1 MDTCDDTLNMF
12 SCSRTL
18 SCFIIDNFDRGGTYP
33 SSVNSG
39 TDLKSVPSVLIY
51 MQSAVQRPEHESLV
65 VKRTVMHKNRNLFS
79 CYLQGKEGNHGKIAV
94 YAAHRDYSYADL
106 AESSARYAN
115 ALMDL
120 GVRPGDRLCAYIDK
134 SVGNILL
141 YLACLRAGIVYQ
153 PLNPAFQPAEIDY
166 YLADASPAMLVCS
179 TVNEDW
185 VRIAAKRAGV
195 EQVLTLDRDGTGTLA
210 AAAAAAGS
218 EFSTRRCDGSE
229 LACLLYSSGTT
240 GRPKGIK
247 LSHDNLA
254 ANVTTLVDLWGFTAD
269 DVLIHAL
276 PLFHVHGLF
285 VALGCVLTAGASL
298 RLLEKFD
305 AGEVTGLLPA
315 ATVLMGVPT
324 FYTRLLQS
332 PGLTEAACSSMR
344 LFICGSAPLQEHTF
358 NRFRQQT
365 GHAILER
372 YGTSETG
379 MSTSNPLHG
388 ERRAGAVGT
397 PLPGI
402 QVKIVDDAG
411 SETSPDGIGEILIK
425 GPNVF
430 SGYWNLDEAN
440 MSAFTEDGYFRT
452 GDLGERAADGCIRVV
467 GRIKDMIISG
477 GENVYPKEIELCLDG
492 IEGVTESAVIGID
505 DADLG
510 EKVTAVVVPDP
521 GSDLDEAGVIAVLK
535 TQLAGFKIPRQICF
549 VDELPRNTMGK
560 VQKNRL
566 REYWKQNN
574 RNKRD

>member
-1 MDTCDDTLNMF
+1 
-12 SCSRTL
+12 
-18 SCFIIDNFDRGGTYP
+18 
-33 SSVNSG
+33 
-39 TDLKSVPSVLIY
+39 
-51 MQSAVQRPEHESLV
+51 
-65 VKRTVMHKNRNLFS
+65 MHKNRNLFS
-79 CYLQGKEGNHGKIAV
+79 CYLQGKADNHGKVAV
-94 YAAHRDYSYADL
+94 HAADGEYSYAGL
-106 AESSARYAN
+106 VQNSARYAN

-134 SVGNILL
+134 SIGNIFL

-153 PLNPAFQPAEIDY
+153 PLNPAFQPAELDHF
-166 YLADASPAMLVCS
+166 LEDAGPAMLVCS
-179 TVNEDW
+179 GKNEEW
-185 VRIAAKRAGV
+185 ARVAATRAGV
-195 EQVLTLDRDGTGTLA
+195 ARVQTLDRDGSGTLA
-210 AAAAAAGS
+210 AAAGAAGS
-218 EFSTRRCDGSE
+218 EFATRRCDGSE

-240 GRPKGIK
+240 GKPKGIK

-254 ANVTTLVDLWGFTAD
+254 ANVRTLVGLWGFTAD

-298 RLLEKFD
+298 HLLEKFD
-305 AGEVTGLLPA
+305 AAEITGMLPA

-324 FYTRLLQS
+324 FYTRLLQC
-332 PGLTEAACSSMR
+332 PGLSEAACSSMR
-344 LFICGSAPLQEHTF
+344 LFICGSAPLQESTF

-397 PLPGI
+397 PLPGVL
-402 QVKIVDDAG
+402 VKIVDDAG
-411 SETSPDGIGEILIK
+411 AEAAQDGIGEILIK

-440 MSAFTEDGYFRT
+440 KSAFTEDGYFRT
-452 GDLGERAADGCIRVV
+452 GDLGKRDADGYIRIV
-467 GRIKDMIISG
+467 GRAGDMIISG
-477 GENVYPKEIELCLDG
+477 GENVYPKEIELCLDS
-492 IEGVTESAVIGID
+492 IEGVTEAAVVGVD

-510 EKVTAVVVPDP
+510 ERVVAALVAEPDF
-521 GSDLDEAGVIAVLK
+521 SLDEAGVIAVLK
-535 TQLAGFKIPRQICF
+535 TQLAGFKVPRQICF
-549 VDELPRNTMGK
+549 VDDLPRNAMGK

-566 REYWKQNN
+566 RESWKQNN
-574 RNKRD
+574 ENKRD

>member
-1 MDTCDDTLNMF
+1 
-12 SCSRTL
+12 
-18 SCFIIDNFDRGGTYP
+18 
-33 SSVNSG
+33 
-39 TDLKSVPSVLIY
+39 
-51 MQSAVQRPEHESLV
+51 
-65 VKRTVMHKNRNLFS
+65 MHKNRNLFS
-79 CYLQGKEGNHGKIAV
+79 CYLHGKEDRHDKVAV
-94 YAAHRDYSYADL
+94 CTADRDYSYADL
-106 AESSARYAN
+106 AENSARYAG
-115 ALMDL
+115 ALLDL
-120 GVRPGDRLCAYIDK
+120 GVSPGDRLCAYIDK
-134 SVGNILL
+134 SMDNIFL

-153 PLNPAFQPAEIDY
+153 PLNPAFQPAEVGY
-166 YLADASPAMLVCS
+166 YLTDASPALVVCS
-179 TVNEDW
+179 GKNEDW
-185 VRIAAKRAGV
+185 VRTAAKRAGV

-210 AAAAAAGS
+210 AAAGKAESVFA
-218 EFSTRRCDGSE
+218 TRTCDGSE

-240 GRPKGIK
+240 GKPKGIR

-254 ANVTTLVDLWGFTAD
+254 ANVRTLVDLWGFTSD

-305 AGEVTGLLPA
+305 AGEITGLLPA

-332 PGLTEAACSSMR
+332 PGLTDDACRSMR

-358 NRFRQQT
+358 NEFKKLT

-379 MSTSNPLHG
+379 MSASNPLHG

-397 PLPGI
+397 PLPGVL
-402 QVKIVDDAG
+402 VKIVDDGGA
-411 SETSPDGIGEILIK
+411 EVAQDGIGEILIK

-430 SGYWNLDEAN
+430 TGYWNLDDVN
-440 MSAFTEDGYFRT
+440 RSAFTQDGYFRT
-452 GDLGERAADGCIRVV
+452 GDLGKRDADGYIRIA
-467 GRIKDMIISG
+467 GRAGDMIISG

-505 DADLG
+505 DPDLG

-521 GSDLDEAGVIAVLK
+521 DADLDEAGVIAVLK
-535 TQLAGFKIPRQICF
+535 TQLAGFKVPRQICF
-549 VDELPRNTMGK
+549 MDELPRNTMGK
-560 VQKNRL
+560 VQKNKL

-574 RNKRD
+574 KNKRD